1 MKTRTLPGVPSP
13 RDMMTCH
20 HTPLS
25 LIRGTSSTS
34 LPGRKDCRRSQ
45 DVLECCGAGLP
56 KAELGMWFS
65 PRQACSSYRI
75 VGFADAFSLNPK
87 TPAACPPIECCYYT
101 QSQTT
106 IDRWTCRWVGSI
118 ATRLQHRQPKLHWE
132 HYIMSN
138 VVHQSFVIY
147 PSHAIYSSH
156 ITGASRSLAGTM
168 SYRLSSVRLPT
179 GCY

>member
-1 MKTRTLPGVPSP
+1 MRC

-20 HTPLS
+20 HMLLS

-34 LPGRKDCRRSQ
+34 LPGRKNCRRSQ
-45 DVLECCGAGLP
+45 DVLDCCGAGLP

-65 PRQACSSYRI
+65 PRPACSSYRF
-75 VGFADAFSLNPK
+75 VGFADVFFL
-87 TPAACPPIECCYYT
+87 TPRPRRHVHLSSVVYYT

-106 IDRWTCRWVGSI
+106 LDRWTCRWESPGHRWVGSI

-132 HYIMSN
+132 YSRLYNHCVLYHSHKLMSN

-168 SYRLSSVRLPT
+168 S
-179 GCY
+179 